1 MSNLTFLK
9 KEFKEIIKTYRIWV
23 IPLIFLFF
31 GMLSPIVVKILPDLF
46 KSQLKSQGIIINIPP
61 QTAVDSFL
69 QYFKNL
75 SQIGMLAII
84 LFTMGLM
91 SEEKSRGTLTLVVT
105 KPISRAWI
113 VISKFVAQTVIILV
127 SVIIGSVVCYI
138 YTMFLFKN
146 VSFNNFALGTLDYAA
161 YMILIISITLFFSTI
176 FANQIATGG
185 LALIALFILSL
196 LPSITKSLTKYS
208 PGAIINQA
216 NDIVS
221 GNATI
226 SVSFWPIVISLL
238 LVFVLLLMS
247 AMIFQRQEL

>member
-84 LFTMGLM
+84 LFTKIG
-91 SEEKSRGTLTLVVT
+91 
-105 KPISRAWI
+105 RASCRER
-113 VISKFVAQTVIILV
+113 V
-127 SVIIGSVVCYI
+127 
-138 YTMFLFKN
+138 
-146 VSFNNFALGTLDYAA
+146 
-161 YMILIISITLFFSTI
+161 
-176 FANQIATGG
+176 
-185 LALIALFILSL
+185 
-196 LPSITKSLTKYS
+196 
-208 PGAIINQA
+208 
-216 NDIVS
+216 
-221 GNATI
+221 
-226 SVSFWPIVISLL
+226 
-238 LVFVLLLMS
+238 
-247 AMIFQRQEL
+247 

>member
-1 MSNLTFLK
+1 MNNLAFLK

-46 KSQLKSQGIIINIPP
+46 KSQLKSQGIVINIPP
-61 QTAVDSFL
+61 QTAVDSFI

-75 SQIGMLAII
+75 SQVGTLAII

-91 SEEKSRGTLTLVVT
+91 SEEKSRGTLTLIVT

-113 VISKFVAQTVIILV
+113 VMSKFIAQTVIILV
-127 SVIIGSVVCYI
+127 SMIIGGIICYI
-138 YTMFLFKN
+138 YTIFLFKK

-176 FANQIATGG
+176 FANQIAGGG
-185 LALIALFILSL
+185 LSLVALIILSL
-196 LPSITKSLTKYS
+196 LPGITKSLAKYS
-208 PGAIINQA
+208 PGSLTNQA

-221 GNATI
+221 GKATI
-226 SVSFWPIVISLL
+226 SVSFWPMVISLI
-238 LVFVLLLMS
+238 LVFVLLS
-247 AMIFQRQEL
+247 VSVMIFQRQEL